1 MEEGWMG
8 VGMGG
13 WEVGVGVGGGGGGED
28 GGTAP
33 RRKFTAPC
41 IKFWGCSSG
50 SWINKGFIRLGMG
63 QNICIKVLE
72 GGEIKSF

>member
-1 MEEGWMG
+1 MG
-8 VGMGG
+8 GGGGGG
-13 WEVGVGVGGGGGGED
+13 WEVGVKVGGGVEVRVGALLQG
-28 GGTAP
+28 
-33 RRKFTAPC
+33 FTAPC